1 MSEAYNYIRYEDEY
15 IKIEQ
20 LGKSGWIADFKLY
33 TKKEN
38 VKAVIS
44 SVTWTSD
51 NTNYADGYVFDD
63 VIVSDG
69 VKQGG
74 FTIGRS
80 DNPLKEHTTYTVLS
94 SYELYIDGIYV
105 DLFGFSFTF
114 QTTSRY
120 EAGAIYQAPV
130 IHSITESNFYSEFS
144 VVIAINEFA
153 TYCDYYIYVTI
164 TDTGGNVAEFDNT
177 TLFVSSVSGDMVTYI
192 ARVPKDKIN
201 YGKITVTV
209 TTVASE
215 KNSDSDGADIKSE
228 TANFY
233 RYFKFNSLTGI
244 INISADEWNDY
255 NSALASAIAGSNHG
269 NYTYSEVIPG
279 EEMTLELLNEPINGY
294 YKAFGWYFRDDVI
307 PRTAIH
313 IGKKPEAVAAITA
326 NQFFSG
332 LEDMLNSFF
341 V

>member
-33 TKKEN
+33 TKQEN
-38 VKAVIS
+38 IKAVIS

-51 NTNYADGYVFDD
+51 EMNYADGYVFDD

-69 VKQGG
+69 VKQSG

-80 DNPLKEHTTYTVLS
+80 DNPLKEQTVYTVLS
-94 SYELYIDGIYV
+94 SYELYIDGNYV
-105 DLFGFSFTF
+105 DIFGFSFTF

-120 EAGAIYQAPV
+120 EAGAIYQAPI
-130 IHSITESNFYSEFS
+130 IHEIYEHSFYSEFTAT
-144 VVIAINEFA
+144 IIINEFA

-164 TDTGGNVAEFDNT
+164 TDNNGNVVEFDNT
-177 TLFVSSVSGDMVTYI
+177 TLFISSVSGDVVTYI
-192 ARVPKDKIN
+192 ARVPKDRIN
-201 YGKITVTV
+201 WGKITVTV

-215 KNSDSDGADIKSE
+215 KNSGSEGTDVKSKTE
-228 TANFY
+228 IFY
-233 RYFKFNSLTGI
+233 RYFKFNDLTGRF
-244 INISADEWNDY
+244 NISAEEWNDY
-255 NSALASAIAGSNHG
+255 NAAFALAIAGSNHG
-269 NYTYSEVIPG
+269 NYTYSEVMPG
-279 EEMTLELLNEPINGY
+279 EKMTLELLNEPINGY
-294 YKAFGWYFRDDVI
+294 YKAFGWYFSDDVI
-307 PRTAIH
+307 PRTAVYA
-313 IGKKPEAVAAITA
+313 GNVPEAFAAITA
-326 NQFFSG
+326 SRFFSG